1 MPGMDSI
8 EAFTPPLTADQYR
21 ARANF
26 IRATAVGKTD
36 TVRQQLLG
44 IAEEY
49 DWLADRVE
57 RSHFAVAS

>member
-8 EAFTPPLTADQYR
+8 EAFFPPLTADQYR

-26 IRATAVGKTD
+26 IRATAADKTD

-49 DWLADRVE
+49 DCRSATDR
-57 RSHFAVAS
+57 SYSP